1 MFEYCIRSCPPG
13 RQQFTRSHSFSH
25 HHDHHRYHYRTRCSD
40 DCAGISIEK
49 LNSLREQNKGLIERN
64 DVLTRENQTLKY
76 DLQASTQ
83 ENSRL
88 LACNRQMID
97 EIEELRRTRSLDS
110 ETAERFRRRVQAI
123 KLEVDQKDKDIQGFK
138 KENEILSKR
147 VCVMTETISDQNQRI
162 MNYKKRQDDYQTT
175 LDDVNS
181 RLEKT
186 KRILA
191 ARRRDLDERNAQFE
205 EQCRMLHRYETTIP
219 SRRRYSF
226 V

>member
-40 DCAGISIEK
+40 DCAGISNEK
-49 LNSLREQNKGLIERN
+49 WNSLREQKKGLIERN
-64 DVLTRENQTLKY
+64 EVLTRENQTLKY

-88 LACNRQMID
+88 LTYNQQMLN
-97 EIEELRRTRSLDS
+97 EIEELKRTRALDA

-123 KLEVDQKDKDIQGFK
+123 KLEVDQKDKDIQGLK
-138 KENEILSKR
+138 KENDILSKR

-162 MNYKKRQDDYQTT
+162 MNYKKRQDDYQAT
-175 LDDVNS
+175 LDEVNG
-181 RLEKT
+181 RLEKA

-191 ARRRDLDERNAQFE
+191 ARRRDLDERNAQFD
-205 EQCRMLHRYETTIP
+205 EQYRILRRYETSSP
-219 SRRRYSF
+219 PRRRCSF